1 MGAKPNSKTI
11 LRAFNQT
18 KNVLVAGQVRPATT
32 FLTRL
37 KGLLGTRQLAR
48 DEGLYIKPCGAIH
61 MIGMSYAID
70 AIFFDDQLSVVG
82 TESNIPPGKLLVQFK
97 GATSVLELKA
107 GTIEDCKTQVGDKFL
122 VEAQK

>member
-1 MGAKPNSKTI
+1 LGAKPNTKTI

-18 KNVLVAGQVRPATT
+18 KNVLVAGQVKPATT

-37 KGLLGTRQLAR
+37 KGLLGTGQLAR
-48 DEGLYIKPCGAIH
+48 DQGLYIKPCGAIH
-61 MIGMSYAID
+61 MIGMTYAID
-70 AIFFDDQLSVVG
+70 AIFFDDQLIVVG

-107 GTIEDCKTQVGDKFL
+107 GTIEDLQIEEGDKFL
-122 VEAQK
+122 VEAQE